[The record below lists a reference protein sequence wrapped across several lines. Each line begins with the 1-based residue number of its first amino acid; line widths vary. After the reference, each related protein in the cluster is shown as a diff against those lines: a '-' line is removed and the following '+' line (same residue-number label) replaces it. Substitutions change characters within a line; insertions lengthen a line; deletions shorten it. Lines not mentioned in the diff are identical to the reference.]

1 VLFTVLLSIVNPYQP
16 PDLIVSKA
24 TVLQELRLPQALTA
38 ILGHSAAEA
47 LCPHPGTMGV
57 PLGRTVVNI
66 VIDQFPLYTPYPECL
81 SDPQWA
87 IAHLNPLAYIA
98 FRASGITLEPLR
110 GQRFKYLT
118 DDPLTYSAG
127 RKLTCKL
134 EASMLASC

>member
-1 VLFTVLLSIVNPYQP
+1 VLFILLSIVNPYQP

-24 TVLQELRLPQALTA
+24 AVLQEPRLPQALTA

-66 VIDQFPLYTPYPECL
+66 VIDQFPLYTPHPECL

-87 IAHLNPLAYIA
+87 IALLSPLAYIA
-98 FRASGITLEPLR
+98 FRASGVTLEPLR
-110 GQRFKYLT
+110 GQRFQYLM

-127 RKLTCKL
+127 RELTRKL